1 MCPPD
6 TGAMQVAARPV
17 AKRERTDQ
25 LTDEVGRTK
34 IPPDFVSF
42 MSRGARKKRSKRNHC
57 SVLAESQYY
66 VYAKIPD
73 VISVREIQ
81 LWLMDIQQ

>member
-6 TGAMQVAARPV
+6 LGRMQGAARPV
-17 AKRERTDQ
+17 AKTKRTDQ

-42 MSRGARKKRSKRNHC
+42 MSRGARKKRSKRYL
-57 SVLAESQYY
+57 VPFLLKA
-66 VYAKIPD
+66 
-73 VISVREIQ
+73 
-81 LWLMDIQQ
+81 

>member
-6 TGAMQVAARPV
+6 LGRMQGAARPV
-17 AKRERTDQ
+17 AKTKRTDQ

-42 MSRGARKKRSKRNHC
+42 MSRGRERN
-57 SVLAESQYY
+57 E
-66 VYAKIPD
+66 AKETEL
-73 VISVREIQ
+73 VKMR
-81 LWLMDIQQ
+81 DIIFTGVCT